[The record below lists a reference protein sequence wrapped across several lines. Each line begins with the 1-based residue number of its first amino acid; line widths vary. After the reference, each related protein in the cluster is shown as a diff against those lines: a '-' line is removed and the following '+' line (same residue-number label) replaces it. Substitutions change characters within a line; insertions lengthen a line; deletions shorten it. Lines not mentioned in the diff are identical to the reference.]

1 MLSLSRWKQPFR
13 NSQHLDVLQRCSLH
27 IVLRKRRGHETALS
41 SAIRRGSAERERS
54 KYEAT
59 GGQTHRPAHR
69 GRRTQTDT
77 AKTPGRDAPAASP
90 KTSRGSL
97 HRDPLEPRGEGSPR
111 DPLER
116 MGAAQSSRDEIRRNL
131 KLEFILAQAR
141 GLEGEALFDHMAAV
155 TEAKIVGRSRPPSQM
170 SQKSR
175 TPRSRVSSRGSRP
188 GTGRSSSIGSR
199 PGTGQTVRF
208 AKPFNGVTYGGFAIP
223 TARRSHTPKH
233 LASSPATTGART
245 GRTAASRAS
254 GPATEGG
261 LAEAAAPGPQ
271 GARARR
277 PTSRTSRR
285 TGSRSSRPSPLLKR
299 NGSLPCAVRRPRSKL
314 RGRAPTRVWTRD
326 RVDEGKRW
334 NAVGRRLGIAA

>member
-1 MLSLSRWKQPFR
+1 MLDLSPAFRTYVHSSENARFR
-13 NSQHLDVLQRCSLH
+13 NCLSAQQPKSGGTSGSGSEH
-27 IVLRKRRGHETALS
+27 IRGHGRPDAPPS
-41 SAIRRGSAERERS
+41 DCPNADRRSE
-54 KYEAT
+54 
-59 GGQTHRPAHR
+59 
-69 GRRTQTDT
+69 
-77 AKTPGRDAPAASP
+77 KTPDRDAAGQPQNQQRLS
-90 KTSRGSL
+90 

-233 LASSPATTGART
+233 LGVIPGNYWGAHWPDGGESRVGT
-245 GRTAASRAS
+245 CHEKVDSLKLRHRDRKGR
-254 GPATEGG
+254 
-261 LAEAAAPGPQ
+261 
-271 GARARR
+271 ARA
-277 PTSRTSRR
+277 PAYIE
-285 TGSRSSRPSPLLKR
+285 
-299 NGSLPCAVRRPRSKL
+299 NIQA
-314 RGRAPTRVWTRD
+314 
-326 RVDEGKRW
+326 
-334 NAVGRRLGIAA
+334 NRLSII

>member
-1 MLSLSRWKQPFR
+1 MPPSAYYAR
-13 NSQHLDVLQRCSLH
+13 
-27 IVLRKRRGHETALS
+27 LRKRRGTKTPLS
-41 SAIRRGSAERERS
+41 SSPNQEAARGSGSEQ
-54 KYEAT
+54 YEAT

-69 GRRTQTDT
+69 GRDPDADRHSE
-77 AKTPGRDAPAASP
+77 KSGRDAAGQPQNQQRLSP
-90 KTSRGSL
+90 TEIHSSR
-97 HRDPLEPRGEGSPR
+97 EAEGSPR

-233 LASSPATTGART
+233 LGVIPGNYWGAHWPDGGESRVGT
-245 GRTAASRAS
+245 CHEKVDSLKLRHRDRKGR
-254 GPATEGG
+254 
-261 LAEAAAPGPQ
+261 
-271 GARARR
+271 ARA
-277 PTSRTSRR
+277 PAYIE
-285 TGSRSSRPSPLLKR
+285 
-299 NGSLPCAVRRPRSKL
+299 NIQA
-314 RGRAPTRVWTRD
+314 
-326 RVDEGKRW
+326 
-334 NAVGRRLGIAA
+334 NRLSII